1 MKIFLRKSRIFCSTL
16 VEYRFYST
24 FVEERIIEQMKLTP
38 TEEELMNHLWRLKRA
53 FMKDLLECYPDPKPA
68 PTTISTLLTRMQDK
82 DFVGYDSLGKS
93 REYFPLVTKENYF
106 TKHIQGLIKNF
117 FNDSPA
123 QFASFFTK
131 KADMTQEEL
140 EALKEIIDDQ
150 LKKKL

>member
-1 MKIFLRKSRIFCSTL
+1 
-16 VEYRFYST
+16 
-24 FVEERIIEQMKLTP
+24 MKLTP

-68 PTTISTLLTRMQDK
+68 TTTVSTLLTRMQEK
-82 DFVGYDSLGKS
+82 SFVGYESTGKS
-93 REYFPLVTKENYF
+93 REYFPLVSKESYF
-106 TKHIQGLIKNF
+106 SKHLNTLIKNF

-150 LKKKL
+150 LKQKQ